1 MQVKFAMCPTE
12 VKVRFT
18 SSGAR
23 QASSSRALQLA
34 LVVLTLGLID
44 GNSKRPLRA
53 IYDEAVARGAS
64 TGTEGLFYDAVEALY
79 RQLHSMGGMHLQ
91 SEQVAPSAPTK
102 IDIGIQ

>member
-1 MQVKFAMCPTE
+1 MSGLQVKFAMCPTE

-23 QASSSRALQLA
+23 QASRALQLA

-44 GNSKRPLRA
+44 GNSKRTLRA

-79 RQLHSMGGMHLQ
+79 R
-91 SEQVAPSAPTK
+91 
-102 IDIGIQ
+102 

>member
-23 QASSSRALQLA
+23 QASRALQLA
-34 LVVLTLGLID
+34 LGLID
-44 GNSKRPLRA
+44 GKRTLRA